1 MDTCIHLARPVDA
14 PAIQAICAPVVIRSH
29 AECQRWKG
37 TL

>member
-14 PAIQAICAPVVIRSH
+14 PAIQAISAPVVIRSH

-37 TL
+37 TS